1 MREIAVIIP
10 AMRRPQNVAPLMR
23 SLEASTDRATAYFVC
38 DHDDIVQFRAVL
50 DTDAQFV
57 INMSSSK
64 TFATKCNLGYRE
76 TDEPWLLFVG
86 DDVHFHPGW
95 AEAALAAGGRGAFVS
110 TNDMGNARVLAG
122 RHATHPMV
130 ARWWLD
136 QHGASWDG
144 PATVCHE
151 GYRHW
156 YVDDEWTAVATN
168 AGQFVYAEDAKIEH
182 MHPVWD
188 KAESDEIYVLGQ
200 ASSHHDSR
208 LFRNRKGKNAP

>member
-1 MREIAVIIP
+1 MNEIAVIVP

-38 DHDDIVQFRAVL
+38 DHGDTDQIKAVL

-57 INMSSSK
+57 INWSSST

-76 TDEPWLLFVG
+76 TEEPWLLFVG

-95 AEAALAAGGRGAFVS
+95 VEAALAAGEYGAFVS
-110 TNDMGNARVLAG
+110 TNDMGNPRVMAG

-136 QHGASWDG
+136 QHGATWDG
-144 PATVCHE
+144 PGAVCHQ

-156 YVDDEWTAVATN
+156 YVDNEWTAVALN

-188 KAESDEIYVLGQ
+188 KGDSDEIYTLGQ
-200 ASSHHDSR
+200 ASAHADSR
-208 LFRNRKGKNAP
+208 LFRERLGRYAS

>member
-10 AMRRPQNVAPLMR
+10 AMRRPKNVAPLMR

-38 DHDDIVQFRAVL
+38 DHQDTDQIRAVL
-50 DTDAQFV
+50 ATDAQFL
-57 INMSSSK
+57 INWSSNK

-76 TDEPWLLFVG
+76 TEEPWLLFVG

-95 AEAALAAGGRGAFVS
+95 VEAALAAGERGAFVS
-110 TNDMGNARVLAG
+110 TNDMGNPRVLAG

-151 GYRHW
+151 GYHHW
-156 YVDDEWTAVATN
+156 YVDDEWTSVATS
-168 AGQFVYAEDAKIEH
+168 AGQFVYAEDAKVEH

-208 LFRNRKGKNAP
+208 LFRDRRGKNAP